1 MRNLSS
7 SAGRQVPRLA
17 GFAARTT
24 TTIGNLGEDCPR
36 PSEYVRLRQRGVRRD
51 ITRPRFEAK
60 ELGEIDMVSTP
71 LAPLD
76 LVTATTRLVPVT
88 FSGSRSGS
96 GPVTLGQLN
105 VLLWAADQTI
115 FGAVQ
120 CQTLNVAPGRSLDQV
135 TRAIGRLVSRHE
147 SLRTLFAVG
156 TSGEW
161 AQQVTASGEL
171 LVEVH
176 EAGGRL
182 AATEAL
188 LKQRLTAPF
197 ALDQEWPIR
206 AAVIT
211 SGGAPAK
218 VLLALTHAAADFAS
232 LGIIAR
238 DFRRLMSN
246 STSQAPE
253 PPILH
258 PLDQAELEMSPM
270 AKSRAEAA
278 VRYWETI
285 LRGTPQCMLAVPA
298 HPPANSG
305 SRIAT
310 LRSRAAALA
319 LARIADRT
327 HASQSVVILA
337 AVATLLGLRTVN
349 DRCQIT
355 ALCANRFARASRD
368 YVGTIAQDA
377 LIDVGLTAET
387 FDGIIEATRTAALTA
402 YYYSQYDAKSLWQ
415 MISRV
420 GEDRGTE
427 FHRDC
432 VVNDLN
438 GAAGQVQM
446 GHVGGLPE
454 KGEAANALR
463 DTRLV
468 WTDTEP
474 RPLLFYFEVFGLT
487 RHDVSLSVWADQSRL
502 PAAEV
507 EHFLF
512 AVERLLVA
520 AERRNV
526 PACDIGDLAGISPVL
541 RDASWR
547 RIDSCWVEMPAVQQL
562 LDDVAAA
569 LPDIDAAQVFCARD
583 VAGPRIAGSL
593 VAYVSASGNRI
604 TPRILHAQCRQRLAG
619 RPTAMAPAW
628 YVICDRTPDDPARL
642 ESWRQLPV
650 RVEGSG
656 RA

>member
-1 MRNLSS
+1 M
-7 SAGRQVPRLA
+7 
-17 GFAARTT
+17 
-24 TTIGNLGEDCPR
+24 
-36 PSEYVRLRQRGVRRD
+36 
-51 ITRPRFEAK
+51 
-60 ELGEIDMVSTP
+60 STGTF
-71 LAPLD
+71 
-76 LVTATTRLVPVT
+76 VTATMRLVPVK
-88 FSGSRSGS
+88 FSGTRSGS
-96 GPVTLGQLN
+96 GPVTLGQRN

-120 CQTLNVAPGRSLDQV
+120 CQTLNVAPGRSLNDV
-135 TRAIGRLVSRHE
+135 TCAIGRLISRHE

-156 TSGEW
+156 TPGEW
-161 AQQVTASGEL
+161 TQEVIASGEL

-176 EAGGRL
+176 EADDGRL
-182 AATEAL
+182 DATEAL
-188 LKQRLTAPF
+188 LKQRLHAPF
-197 ALDQEWPIR
+197 ALDREWPIR
-206 AAVIT
+206 AVIIT
-211 SGGAPAK
+211 TGGAPAK
-218 VLLALTHAAADFAS
+218 VLLALTHVAADFAS

-246 STSQAPE
+246 STSGAAE
-253 PPILH
+253 PPAVH
-258 PLDQAELEMSPM
+258 PLDQAKLEMSPL
-270 AKSRAEAA
+270 ARSRAEAA
-278 VRYWETI
+278 LRYWETT
-285 LRGTPQCMLAVPA
+285 LRGTPQCMLAVPG
-298 HPPANSG
+298 HSPANSG

-319 LARIADRT
+319 LARISDRT

-355 ALCANRFARASRD
+355 ALCANRFSRASRD

-377 LIDVGLTAET
+377 LIAADLTAET
-387 FDGIIEATRTAALTA
+387 FDGIIQATRTAALTA
-402 YYYSQYDAKSLWQ
+402 YYYGQYDARSLWQ
-415 MISRV
+415 TIGRV
-420 GEDRGTE
+420 SEDRGTE

-432 VVNDLN
+432 VLNDLT
-438 GAAGQVQM
+438 GAAAVTRGE
-446 GHVGGLPE
+446 HVGSSPG
-454 KGEAANALR
+454 KDDAANAMR

-468 WTDTEP
+468 WADAEP

-507 EHFLF
+507 EDFLF

-526 PACDIGDLAGISPVL
+526 PASGIGELAGITPVL

-547 RIDSCWVEMPAVQQL
+547 RIDSCWIEMPAVQQL
-562 LDDVAAA
+562 LDDVVASV
-569 LPDIDAAQVFCARD
+569 PGIDAAQVFCTRD
-583 VAGPRIAGSL
+583 VASGRTAESL

-604 TPRILHAQCRQRLAG
+604 TPQILHAQCRQRLAG

-628 YVICDRTPDDPARL
+628 YIICDRTPDDPARL
-642 ESWRQLPV
+642 GSWRDLPV

>member
-1 MRNLSS
+1 M
-7 SAGRQVPRLA
+7 
-17 GFAARTT
+17 
-24 TTIGNLGEDCPR
+24 
-36 PSEYVRLRQRGVRRD
+36 
-51 ITRPRFEAK
+51 
-60 ELGEIDMVSTP
+60 STGTF
-71 LAPLD
+71 
-76 LVTATTRLVPVT
+76 VTATTRLVPVK
-88 FSGSRSGS
+88 FSGARSGS
-96 GPVTLGQLN
+96 GPVTLGQQN
-105 VLLWAADQTI
+105 VLRWAEDQTI

-120 CQTLNVAPGRSLDQV
+120 CQALNVAPGRPLNDV
-135 TRAIGRLVSRHE
+135 TRAIGRLISRHE

-156 TSGEW
+156 ASGEW
-161 AQQVTASGEL
+161 TQQVTASGEL

-182 AATEAL
+182 EATEAL
-188 LKQRLTAPF
+188 VKQRLNAPF
-197 ALDQEWPIR
+197 ALDREWPTR

-218 VLLALTHAAADFAS
+218 VLLALAHAAADFAS

-246 STSQAPE
+246 STSRAPE
-253 PPILH
+253 PPALH

-270 AKSRAEAA
+270 ARSRAEAA
-278 VRYWETI
+278 VRYWETT
-285 LRGTPQCMLAVPA
+285 LRGTPQCMLAVPR

-305 SRIAT
+305 SRMAT

-319 LARIADRT
+319 LAGIAGRT

-349 DRCQIT
+349 DRCLIT

-377 LIDVGLTAET
+377 LIAADLTAGT
-387 FDGIIEATRTAALTA
+387 FDEIIQATRIATLTA
-402 YYYSQYDAKSLWQ
+402 YYHSQYDTERLWQ

-420 GEDRGTE
+420 SEDRGTE

-432 VVNDLN
+432 VLNDLN
-438 GAAGQVQM
+438 GAAVQVQT
-446 GHVGGLPE
+446 GHVGSVPE
-454 KGEAANALR
+454 KGDAENAMR

-468 WTDTEP
+468 WADADP

-487 RHDVSLSVWADQSRL
+487 RHDVSLSVWADQSRF

-507 EHFLF
+507 EDFLY

-520 AERRNV
+520 AERRNI
-526 PACDIGDLAGISPVL
+526 PARDIGELAGITPVP

-562 LDDVAAA
+562 LDDVAAS
-569 LPDIDAAQVFCARD
+569 LPDIGAARVFSTHG
-583 VAGPRIAGSL
+583 VAGPRTAESL
-593 VAYVSASGNRI
+593 VAYVSASGNRM
-604 TPRILHAQCRQRLAG
+604 TPQILHAQCRQRLVD
-619 RPTAMAPAW
+619 RPTALAPAW
-628 YVICDRTPDDPARL
+628 YVICDRTPDDLARL
-642 ESWRQLPV
+642 ELWRRLPV

>member
-1 MRNLSS
+1 M
-7 SAGRQVPRLA
+7 
-17 GFAARTT
+17 
-24 TTIGNLGEDCPR
+24 
-36 PSEYVRLRQRGVRRD
+36 
-51 ITRPRFEAK
+51 
-60 ELGEIDMVSTP
+60 STGTF
-71 LAPLD
+71 
-76 LVTATTRLVPVT
+76 VTATMRLVPVK
-88 FSGSRSGS
+88 FFGARSGS
-96 GPVTLGQLN
+96 GPVTLGQQN
-105 VLLWAADQTI
+105 VLRWAEDQTI

-120 CQTLNVAPGRSLDQV
+120 CQALNVAPGRSLNDV
-135 TRAIGRLVSRHE
+135 TRAIGRLISRHE

-156 TSGEW
+156 ASGEW
-161 AQQVTASGEL
+161 TQQVTASGEL

-188 LKQRLTAPF
+188 VKQRLNAPF
-197 ALDQEWPIR
+197 ALDREWPTR

-246 STSQAPE
+246 STSRAPE
-253 PPILH
+253 PPALH

-270 AKSRAEAA
+270 ARSRAEAA
-278 VRYWETI
+278 VRYWETT
-285 LRGTPQCMLAVPA
+285 LRGTPQCMLAVPR

-305 SRIAT
+305 SRMAT

-319 LARIADRT
+319 LAGIAGRT

-349 DRCQIT
+349 DRCLIT

-377 LIDVGLTAET
+377 LIAADLTAGT
-387 FDGIIEATRTAALTA
+387 FDGIIQATRTATLTA
-402 YYYSQYDAKSLWQ
+402 YYHSQYDTERLWQ

-420 GEDRGTE
+420 SEDRGTE

-432 VVNDLN
+432 VLNDLN
-438 GAAGQVQM
+438 GAAVQVQTGHAGGVPEM
-446 GHVGGLPE
+446 GDAE
-454 KGEAANALR
+454 NAMR

-468 WTDTEP
+468 WADADP

-487 RHDVSLSVWADQSRL
+487 RHDVSLSVWADQSRF

-507 EHFLF
+507 EDFLY

-526 PACDIGDLAGISPVL
+526 PARDIGELAGLTPVL

-562 LDDVAAA
+562 LDDVAAS
-569 LPDIDAAQVFCARD
+569 LPDIGAARVFSTHG
-583 VAGPRIAGSL
+583 VAGTRTAESL

-604 TPRILHAQCRQRLAG
+604 TPQVLHAQCRQRLVG
-619 RPTAMAPAW
+619 RPTALAPAW
-628 YVICDRTPDDPARL
+628 YVICDRTPDDLARL
-642 ESWRQLPV
+642 EWWRRLPV

>member
-1 MRNLSS
+1 M
-7 SAGRQVPRLA
+7 
-17 GFAARTT
+17 
-24 TTIGNLGEDCPR
+24 
-36 PSEYVRLRQRGVRRD
+36 
-51 ITRPRFEAK
+51 
-60 ELGEIDMVSTP
+60 
-71 LAPLD
+71 
-76 LVTATTRLVPVT
+76 RLVPVK
-88 FSGSRSGS
+88 FSGTRSGS
-96 GPVTLGQLN
+96 GPVTLGQQN
-105 VLLWAADQTI
+105 VLRWAEDQTI

-120 CQTLNVAPGRSLDQV
+120 CQTLNVAPGRSLNDV
-135 TRAIGRLVSRHE
+135 TRAIGRLISRHE

-156 TSGEW
+156 ASGEW

-176 EAGGRL
+176 EPVGRL
-182 AATEAL
+182 DATEAL
-188 LKQRLTAPF
+188 VKQRLNAPF
-197 ALDQEWPIR
+197 ALDREWPIR

-218 VLLALTHAAADFAS
+218 VLLVLTHAAADFAS

-246 STSQAPE
+246 STSQPPE
-253 PPILH
+253 PPALH
-258 PLDQAELEMSPM
+258 PLDQAKLEMSPL
-270 AKSRAEAA
+270 ARDRAEAA
-278 VRYWETI
+278 LRYWETT
-285 LRGTPQCMLAVPA
+285 LRSAPQCMLAVPRY
-298 HPPANSG
+298 PPTDSG
-305 SRIAT
+305 SRMAT

-337 AVATLLGLRTVN
+337 SVAALLGLRTAN
-349 DRCQIT
+349 DQCQIT

-377 LIDVGLTAET
+377 LIAVDLTAET
-387 FDGIIEATRTAALTA
+387 FDGIIQASRTAALTA
-402 YYYSQYDAKSLWQ
+402 YYHSQYDTERLWQ
-415 MISRV
+415 MIDRV

-432 VVNDLN
+432 VLNDLT
-438 GAAGQVQM
+438 GAAVPVQT
-446 GHVGGLPE
+446 GHAGSLPE
-454 KGEAANALR
+454 KGDAENAMR

-468 WTDTEP
+468 WADTDP

-487 RHDVSLSVWADQSRL
+487 RHDVSLSVWADQSRF

-507 EHFLF
+507 EDFLF

-526 PACDIGDLAGISPVL
+526 PARDIGELAGISPVL

-562 LDDVAAA
+562 LDDVVASV
-569 LPDIDAAQVFCARD
+569 PDIDAAQVFCTGD
-583 VAGPRIAGSL
+583 VASTRTAESL
-593 VAYVSASGNRI
+593 VAYVSASGNEI
-604 TPRILHAQCRQRLAG
+604 TPQVLHAQCRQRLPG

-628 YVICDRTPDDPARL
+628 YVICDRTPDDLARL
-642 ESWRQLPV
+642 GLWRHLPV